1 MQSTLD
7 LLINKYGITL
17 SLEQLGE
24 VLKNTPKTLD
34 NKIRLGTLPVPTFR
48 EGGRRLAFA
57 QDVAEYLERRR
68 CEITEAF
75 APGPSPVDECIV

>member
-34 NKIRLGTLPVPTFR
+34 NKIRLGTMPIPTFR

-57 QDVAEYLERRR
+57 KDVAIYLDRRYVDTRRR
-68 CEITEAF
+68 ESSAARSAVF
-75 APGPSPVDECIV
+75 GWV